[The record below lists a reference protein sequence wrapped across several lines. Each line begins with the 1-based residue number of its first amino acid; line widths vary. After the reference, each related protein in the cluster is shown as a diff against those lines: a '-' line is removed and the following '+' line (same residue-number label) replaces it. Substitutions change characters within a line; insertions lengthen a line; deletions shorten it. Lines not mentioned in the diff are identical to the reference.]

1 MTSRPRFALST
12 SLLALSLSVAI
23 AIPAFAFEY
32 PLSSTSIREAYML
45 GTRKDF
51 KTAEFFRQYTHSFPK
66 PEKGAHIATISVETP
81 YGQVVEMGEAALNND
96 TQGAEQDL
104 AGKEFP
110 FFARVGINLTDTY
123 PGPPPWNPQGFAWP
137 MPDFKRDFDIR
148 VSQDK
153 QIFPESTQVYLFYSD
168 AVANIFGI
176 SGASIELQFDTEKI
190 DPGDDLTVT
199 VHSPDDQT
207 VETTFSL
214 GSLR

>member
-1 MTSRPRFALST
+1 MTSRPRFAHSA
-12 SLLALSLSVAI
+12 SLLALGLSIAI
-23 AIPAFAFEY
+23 VIPAFAFEY

-45 GTRKDF
+45 GNRKDF
-51 KTAEFFRQYTHSFPK
+51 KTAEFFTQYSHTFPK
-66 PEKGAHIATISVETP
+66 PEKGAHIATIGVGTP
-81 YGQVVEMGEAALNND
+81 YGQVVEIGEAALNTD
-96 TQGAEQDL
+96 TQSAEQDL

-110 FFARVGINLTDTY
+110 FFVRVGVNLTDTY
-123 PGPPPWNPQGFAWP
+123 PGPPPWNPRGIAWP
-137 MPDFKRDFDIR
+137 MPDFKRDFEIR

-176 SGASIELQFDTEKI
+176 SGALIELQFDTEKI
-190 DPGDDLTVT
+190 DPGDDLTVS

-214 GSLR
+214 ASLR

>member
-1 MTSRPRFALST
+1 MASCPRFALST
-12 SLLALSLSVAI
+12 SLLALGVSFAI

-32 PLSSTSIREAYML
+32 PLSTTSIREAYML
-45 GTRKDF
+45 GNRKDF
-51 KTAEFFRQYTHSFPK
+51 KTADFFAPYTHSFPK
-66 PEKGAHIATISVETP
+66 PDKGSHIATIGVETP
-81 YGQVVEMGEAALNND
+81 YGQVVEIGEAALNAD

-110 FFARVGINLTDTY
+110 FFVRVGVNLTDTY
-123 PGPPPWNPQGFAWP
+123 PGPPPWDPRGFAWP
-137 MPDFKRDFDIR
+137 MPDFKRDFEIR

-176 SGASIELQFDTEKI
+176 SGALIELQFDTDKI
-190 DPGDDLTVT
+190 DPGDDLTVI

>member
-1 MTSRPRFALST
+1 MLSRSSFSVPA
-12 SLLALSLSVAI
+12 SLLALGLSVSI

-51 KTAEFFRQYTHSFPK
+51 KTAEFFAPYTHSFPK
-66 PEKGAHIATISVETP
+66 PNTGAQIATIGVETP
-81 YGQVVEMGEAALNND
+81 YGQVVEIGEAALNTD

-110 FFARVGINLTDTY
+110 FFVRVGVNLTDTY
-123 PGPPPWNPQGFAWP
+123 PGPPPWDPRGYAWP
-137 MPDFKRDFDIR
+137 MPDFKRDFEIR

-153 QIFPESTQVYLFYSD
+153 EIFPESTQVYLFYSD

-176 SGASIELQFDTEKI
+176 SGALIELQFDTERI
-190 DPGDDLTVT
+190 DPGDDLTVN
-199 VHSPDDQT
+199 VHTPDDQT
-207 VETTFSL
+207 IETTFNL